1 MRPVI
6 FDCDGVLVDSEDLA
20 WDAWAE
26 VLARYGTV
34 PTDDD
39 IALLTG
45 RTEDDA
51 YAHFAHRVAL
61 PDRDRFGEALG
72 ESIADRFT
80 RSLEA
85 FEDAEDT
92 LHALHQ
98 RGVRLA
104 VASSSTRERL
114 ELSLAMTGLDRFF
127 DVMVA
132 GDEVAHGKPHP
143 DLFLEAAERLGVLP
157 EECVAVEDS
166 QPGVAAAKT
175 AGMFVVGVERTSV
188 LENADRR
195 VPRLTPAALMHV

>member
-51 YAHFAHRVAL
+51 YGHFSSRAAL
-61 PDRDRFGEALG
+61 PDRDRFGEELG

>member
-1 MRPVI
+1 MTLLRTRWLGRLPYT
-6 FDCDGVLVDSEDLA
+6 EA
-20 WDAWAE
+20 WDLQRAFHQGRA
-26 VLARYGTV
+26 
-34 PTDDD
+34 
-39 IALLTG
+39 TG